1 MKQNVVDVLMYLF
14 ENIITNEE
22 MSGESII
29 DENMMMPEHT
39 YMFDQLEE
47 MGFPQHEILLA
58 FDWLE
63 DLAEIH
69 TDQGSAESEAAATI
83 PNGIQS
89 VRIYSELE
97 KMLLDTGCI
106 SFLMYLEQNQIISPL
121 SREVIL
127 DRVIALDVE
136 LELEQLKWIVMI
148 VLYSQPGEENAYSWM
163 ESLIFDTGMSYIQ

>member
-14 ENIITNEE
+14 ENIIT
-22 MSGESII
+22 
-29 DENMMMPEHT
+29 DENPVFPENEH
-39 YMFDQLEE
+39 MFDRLEDL
-47 MGFPQHEILLA
+47 GFPQHEILLA

-69 TDQGSAESEAAATI
+69 TELLNSDESKDPMPVINTL
-83 PNGIQS
+83 S

-97 KMLLDTGCI
+97 KMLLDQDCI
-106 SFLMYLEQNQIISPL
+106 SFLIHLEQNQVLTPV

-136 LELEQLKWIVMI
+136 LELEQLKWIIMI
-148 VLYSQPGEENAYSWM
+148 VLYSQPGEENAYAWM
-163 ESLIFDTGMSYIQ
+163 ENLIFETNQGSYLN

>member
-14 ENIITNEE
+14 ENIIA
-22 MSGESII
+22 
-29 DENMMMPEHT
+29 DENMADENPVFAEHDH
-39 YMFDQLEE
+39 MFDRLED

-69 TDQGSAESEAAATI
+69 TEELSTDNECTVFS
-83 PNGIQS
+83 QS

-97 KMLLDTGCI
+97 KTLLEAECI
-106 SFLMYLEQNQIISPL
+106 SFLMYLEHNQVISPL
-121 SREVIL
+121 SREIIL

-163 ESLIFDTGMSYIQ
+163 ESLIFDTDMSYMQ

>member
-14 ENIITNEE
+14 ENIIT
-22 MSGESII
+22 
-29 DENMMMPEHT
+29 DENPVFSEHEQ
-39 YMFDQLEE
+39 MFDQLED

-63 DLAEIH
+63 TLADAH
-69 TDQGSAESEAAATI
+69 VDQLSVDHPQTAF
-83 PNGIQS
+83 NQS
-89 VRIYSELE
+89 IRVYSELE
-97 KMLLDTGCI
+97 KILLEPECI
-106 SFLMYLEQNQIISPL
+106 SFLMHLEQNRVITPQ

-148 VLYSQPGEENAYSWM
+148 VLYSQPGEETAYSWM
-163 ESLIFDTGMSYIQ
+163 ENLVFDNNMSYMQ

>member
-14 ENIITNEE
+14 ENIITNEN
-22 MSGESII
+22 II
-29 DENMMMPEHT
+29 DENPMLPEHEQ
-39 YMFDQLEE
+39 MFDRLEG
-47 MGFPQHEILLA
+47 MGFPQREILLA

-69 TDQGSAESEAAATI
+69 TEQSSTEYKAATLS
-83 PNGIQS
+83 PSENQS

-97 KMLLDTGCI
+97 KMLLGPECI
-106 SFLMYLEQNQIISPL
+106 SFLIYIEQNQVITPL
-121 SREVIL
+121 TREVIL
-127 DRVIALDVE
+127 DRVIALGVG

-163 ESLIFDTGMSYIQ
+163 ESLIFDTHMSYMQ

>member
-14 ENIITNEE
+14 ENIITD
-22 MSGESII
+22 ESII
-29 DENMMMPEHT
+29 FSENEH
-39 YMFDQLEE
+39 MFDRLEDL
-47 MGFPQHEILLA
+47 GFPQHEILLA

-69 TDQGSAESEAAATI
+69 TELLSTESRPSINTK
-83 PNGIQS
+83 S

-97 KMLLDTGCI
+97 KCLLDQDCI
-106 SFLMYLEQNQIISPL
+106 SFLLQLEHNQVISPL

-136 LELEQLKWIVMI
+136 LELEQLKWICMI
-148 VLYSQPGEENAYSWM
+148 VLYSQPGEENAYVWM
-163 ESLIFDTGMSYIQ
+163 ENLIFETNQSTYIN